1 MIILHQIK
9 KRRNFLKSSQTYK
22 PKLIVLTS
30 RFPYPLE
37 KGDKLRAYYQLEELN
52 NNYDLHL
59 IALTEIDIKKEWENE
74 VAKFCKHIYIFKLS
88 KIEKYFGTLLQ
99 VFTQKPFQVGYFTSQ
114 SKAKK
119 INRLLGKIQPDHIY
133 CQLIR
138 PAEYVKDYHACSKTI
153 DYMDALSKGIER
165 RMEKASWFKKWFFK
179 LEFDRLKNYEH
190 KIFDYFEHHTIITAQ
205 DREMIFHKERARIKI
220 IPNGVAPIFF
230 NYSKKI
236 EKKTDLLFTGNLSYP
251 PNVEAC
257 KYLKEAIMPLLP
269 EFKLQIS
276 GANPAA
282 ELRNIQNSNITVTG
296 WIDDIRDAYANAQ
309 IFIAP
314 MFIGTGLQNKLL
326 EAMAMG
332 IPCITTSLANNAL
345 GAVHNQSILIANTQ
359 EEFIDAI
366 QRLKRDQELYN
377 NIKLEARKFVNKNF
391 NWHSSS
397 VRLIELMKS

>member
-1 MIILHQIK
+1 M
-9 KRRNFLKSSQTYK
+9 
-22 PKLIVLTS
+22 
-30 RFPYPLE
+30 
-37 KGDKLRAYYQLEELN
+37 
-52 NNYDLHL
+52 
-59 IALTEIDIKKEWENE
+59 
-74 VAKFCKHIYIFKLS
+74 
-88 KIEKYFGTLLQ
+88 LLCH
-99 VFTQKPFQVGYFTSQ
+99 Y
-114 SKAKK
+114 
-119 INRLLGKIQPDHIY
+119 
-133 CQLIR
+133 
-138 PAEYVKDYHACSKTI
+138 
-153 DYMDALSKGIER
+153 
-165 RMEKASWFKKWFFK
+165 
-179 LEFDRLKNYEH
+179 
-190 KIFDYFEHHTIITAQ
+190 
-205 DREMIFHKERARIKI
+205 
-220 IPNGVAPIFF
+220 
-230 NYSKKI
+230 
-236 EKKTDLLFTGNLSYP
+236 
-251 PNVEAC
+251 
-257 KYLKEAIMPLLP
+257 YLKL
-269 EFKLQIS
+269 KLQIS